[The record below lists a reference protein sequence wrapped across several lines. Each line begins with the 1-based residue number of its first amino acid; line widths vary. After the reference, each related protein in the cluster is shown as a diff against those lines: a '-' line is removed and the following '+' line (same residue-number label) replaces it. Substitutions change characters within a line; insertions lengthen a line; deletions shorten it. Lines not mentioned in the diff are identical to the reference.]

1 MEPLNAFPANGEN
14 PSDAGE
20 YAAAPSTICIEI
32 AARSA
37 LVRIDVDKSASHHL
51 SQSEIAG
58 DNPLTTFSLKSRL
71 RSGGKAMAHWQR
83 QSRSILGLAVLL
95 SLLLVQT
102 VSGLPFRQTRIN
114 LSPRMLYHNLGSF
127 VSVVLT
133 GSRHIA
139 DDLELL
145 YQLRQLAMGASQ
157 PEKPSVPV
165 SLSSPPPSAQ
175 KTVCAYRG
183 RFSSTRRC

>member
-1 MEPLNAFPANGEN
+1 MLGGNAM
-14 PSDAGE
+14 
-20 YAAAPSTICIEI
+20 
-32 AARSA
+32 
-37 LVRIDVDKSASHHL
+37 K
-51 SQSEIAG
+51 
-58 DNPLTTFSLKSRL
+58 
-71 RSGGKAMAHWQR
+71 HWQR
-83 QSRSILGLAVLL
+83 QPRSTLCLAALL
-95 SLLLVQT
+95 SLLLVQ
-102 VSGLPFRQTRIN
+102 SAFGFPFRQHAN